1 MKISVLVAALS
12 VALAACSHDKPEAP
26 KNGAAVADE
35 AGRAKPGAIADIKP
49 LADSGVSG
57 ELAFFPADGG
67 VRVEGYI
74 KGLTPNSTHGF
85 HIHEHPDCSAPDGSS
100 AGDHYNP
107 TQAQHGAPGPSSH
120 LGDMG
125 NITSDGEGRATVS
138 AFISGGSIG
147 HGADH
152 AKGNVLDHSIIVHA
166 KTDDLTTQPS
176 GASGPKVA
184 CGIVTSKG

>member
-1 MKISVLVAALS
+1 MKISIAVAALS
-12 VALAACSHDKPEAP
+12 IAFSACSHKAEQAP
-26 KNGAAVADE
+26 NTGAAIADE
-35 AGRAKPGAIADIKP
+35 AGRGKPGAIADVKP

-57 ELAFFPADGG
+57 ELAFYAADGG

-100 AGDHYNP
+100 VGDHYNP
-107 TQAQHGAPGPSSH
+107 TQAHHGAPGPNSH

-138 AFISGGSIG
+138 AFIAGGSIG
-147 HGADH
+147 PSGDKSDVVNH
-152 AKGNVLDHSIIVHA
+152 AVIVHA

-184 CGIVTSKG
+184 CGIVAAKS